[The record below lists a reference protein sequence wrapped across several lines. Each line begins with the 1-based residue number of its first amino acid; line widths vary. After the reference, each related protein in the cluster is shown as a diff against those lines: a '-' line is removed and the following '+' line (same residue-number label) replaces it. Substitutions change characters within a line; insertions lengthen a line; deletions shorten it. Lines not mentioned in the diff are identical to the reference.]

1 MNLDQYVLLRHEL
14 IEEVIA
20 YYVENFEQGSVGNL
34 LPTRLINFRQPEIS
48 LLGLSI
54 NYFMWRK
61 FIQVS

>member
-1 MNLDQYVLLRHEL
+1 MEAMFQ
-14 IEEVIA
+14 
-20 YYVENFEQGSVGNL
+20 QGRVGNL

-48 LLGLSI
+48 LLGSSI